1 MVPSVLHFIL
11 ASSGLLKLFNI
22 GGNGGADVQI
32 RTAKIIFK
40 MQ

>member
-1 MVPSVLHFIL
+1 MVPSVLYFIL
-11 ASSGLLKLFNI
+11 ASSGLLKVFNI
-22 GGNGGADVQI
+22 GWDGGANVQI